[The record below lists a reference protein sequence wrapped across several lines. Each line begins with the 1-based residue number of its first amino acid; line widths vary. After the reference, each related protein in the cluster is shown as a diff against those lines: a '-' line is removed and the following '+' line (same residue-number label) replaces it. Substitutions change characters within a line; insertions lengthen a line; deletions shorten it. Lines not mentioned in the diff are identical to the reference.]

1 MNSEVSLNNDFSE
14 NSEKSKNKEKF
25 IKKINFSWIRILICI
40 LAFIGL
46 VICRY
51 FYTPYYIK
59 ISTLYS
65 ENFKNNDEK
74 ISEMKNF
81 VEDKLKIWRL
91 EIKDKINNL

>member
-1 MNSEVSLNNDFSE
+1 MNSEVFLNNDFSE

-25 IKKINFSWIRILICI
+25 IKKINFSWIRIIVCL